1 MRKIVLEV
9 LGVVFS
15 LAIAATARAEIP
27 ATGANQ
33 NFPVKPLRMF
43 VGYPP
48 GGGVDVAARLVSTAL
63 NEYWGV
69 PIVVETGPAAPAPL
83 RRRSSPSHPGT
94 AIR

>member
-1 MRKIVLEV
+1 MRKIVVES
-9 LGVVFS
+9 LGLAFFV
-15 LAIAATARAEIP
+15 AIAAAARAQVP
-27 ATGANQ
+27 ATGSNQ

-69 PIVVETGPAAPAPL
+69 
-83 RRRSSPSHPGT
+83 RS
-94 AIR
+94 

>member
-15 LAIAATARAEIP
+15 LAIAATARAQVP
-27 ATGANQ
+27 AQGANQ
-33 NFPVKPLRMF
+33 DFPIKPLRMF

-48 GGGVDVAARLVSTAL
+48 GGGVDFAARLVSTAL

-69 PIVVETGPAAPAPL
+69 PIVVEN
-83 RRRSSPSHPGT
+83 RPGGAG
-94 AIR
+94 AIATEVVAK